1 MKRKKD
7 DVYRKVIAEIERLG
21 GTVDRERQGNGSHRF
36 VYWSIGG
43 RRYAT
48 TVPRDGGNR
57 RLLRNAVGGIR
68 AKAREIEA

>member
-36 VYWSIGG
+36 VYWSIDG
-43 RRYAT
+43 RQYQT
-48 TVPRDGGNR
+48 TVPKDGGNW
-57 RLLRNAVGGIR
+57 RLLRNAIGGIR
-68 AKAREIEA
+68 TKARGVET